1 MIFYDFLL
9 FFYFHF
15 SSREKKKRGRGGAVW
30 INEKAPL
37 VFTGCGFYKTTK
49 FEQKWTKMN
58 TAIDVK
64 EESFYMQIN
73 CTIIPYVLYAFK
85 YSRVHG

>member
-1 MIFYDFLL
+1 M
-9 FFYFHF
+9 
-15 SSREKKKRGRGGAVW
+15 
-30 INEKAPL
+30 N
-37 VFTGCGFYKTTK
+37 
-49 FEQKWTKMN
+49 KMN